1 MSENLKLDKLKS
13 IFICEYCSSLINNP
27 VILPCGKTVC
37 KSHQAEIIQ
46 NNCKFCERK
55 HSIENGQDLNQ
66 FSSVNIVRV

>member
-1 MSENLKLDKLKS
+1 MSENLKLDKFKS

-55 HSIENGQDLNQ
+55 HSIENGQGKPSFYTLKINT
-66 FSSVNIVRV
+66 